1 MNLLLLLWQFWLA
14 ASGSAPSVQSGV
26 LDLRSW
32 DFASGTVR
40 LDGLWEF
47 QPGLTPTGNGSQLAG
62 HMSVPGYYK
71 PASATMA
78 TSIATYRL
86 RILMPE
92 SAPAQLALRAIR
104 PSSQSLRIL
113 VDGVEQ
119 GQIGTFGTS
128 AMSAHPLFT
137 SKPAYL
143 RIPPGS
149 HDIVVE
155 AAFFHT
161 HNKGIARPLELGAAE
176 RIALNE
182 TLLQSFNTFLA
193 GSLFF
198 LGLQFA
204 VLWWNRRRN
213 ISTGL
218 FSLVCSF
225 SLVRHLV
232 TTSTPVTDLLPWL
245 DWEVHLRLE
254 YLTFGTI
261 VLWVYW
267 FSHELFPGRFPRKLL
282 HFLQISGAAY
292 SFFSLIAPTHLLTET
307 VWYYQ
312 IIHLLVIPVL
322 LAGLAKAA
330 WRGDRGAVVYLTGF
344 GLLAVTV
351 FNDILYAQQVVQTGL
366 WAPAGMLCLV
376 IALAIVTSR
385 RAASMTQDIETA
397 LEARTLDIASLWEE
411 HHPGFLGHQERVSRL
426 ASRLAK
432 GLGLPPDEVDR
443 IRRGAA
449 IHDAAVGILPAGLL
463 LKPTSLSDE
472 DLREFARHTRTE
484 SLLVPHDNSGTDS
497 AIIQSHHEHWDGS
510 GYPQGLSGEAIP
522 LAARIVAIADIWD
535 ALTHERP
542 QRPALSLHDALE
554 QMERERGR
562 TLDPRLLD
570 LFLEQGI
577 WKVTLEEGDSPRP

>member
-1 MNLLLLLWQFWLA
+1 MNLLLLVLWQFWLA
-14 ASGSAPSVQSGV
+14 ASGSAPSVQNGI
-26 LDLRSW
+26 LDLRHW
-32 DFASGTVR
+32 DFSSGTVR
-40 LDGLWEF
+40 LDGQWEF
-47 QPGLTPTGNGSQLAG
+47 QPGLTPAGDGSHLAG
-62 HMSVPGYYK
+62 HMRVPGYYQA
-71 PASATMA
+71 ASSSAA
-78 TSIATYRL
+78 SIATYRL

-92 SAPAQLALRAIR
+92 SVPAQLALRAIR

-113 VDGVEQ
+113 IDGIQQ
-119 GQIGTFGTS
+119 GEIGTFGTS
-128 AMSAHPLFT
+128 TLNARPTFT

-149 HDIVVE
+149 HELVME

-161 HNKGIARPLELGAAE
+161 NHKGIARPLELGAVE
-176 RIALNE
+176 RITLNE

-232 TTSTPVTDLLPWL
+232 TTSTPLSDLLPWI

-267 FSHELFPGRFPRKLL
+267 FSLELFPGRFPRKLL

-292 SFFSLIAPTHLLTET
+292 GFFSLIAPTHLLTET

-312 IIHLLVIPVL
+312 ILHLIVIPIL
-322 LAGLAKAA
+322 LAGLAKGA
-330 WRGDRGAVVYLTGF
+330 WRGDRGATIYLAGF
-344 GLLAVTV
+344 GLLATTV
-351 FNDILYAQQVVQTGL
+351 VNDILYAQQIIQTGL

-385 RAASMTQDIETA
+385 RAASMAQDIETS
-397 LEARTLDIASLWEE
+397 LEARTLTIASLWEE
-411 HHPGFLGHQERVSRL
+411 RHPGFVGHQERVARL
-426 ASRLAK
+426 SAQLAK
-432 GLGLPPDEVDR
+432 GLALIPDEVDR

-449 IHDAAVGILPAGLL
+449 IHDAGLGILPAAQL

-472 DLREFARHTRTE
+472 EIREFERHTRMK
-484 SLLVPHDNSGTDS
+484 SLLTPCDRFGTDS
-497 AIIQSHHEHWDGS
+497 AILQSHHEHWDGS
-510 GYPQGLSGEAIP
+510 GYPQGLAGEAIP

-535 ALTHERP
+535 ALIHDRP

-577 WKVTLEEGDSPRP
+577 WKITQENH

>member
-1 MNLLLLLWQFWLA
+1 MNLLLLLWQFWLT
-14 ASGSAPSVQSGV
+14 ASGHDPSVRNGV

-32 DFASGTVR
+32 DFAGGSVR

-47 QPGLTPTGNGSQLAG
+47 QPGLTSAGSAKQLAG
-62 HMSVPGYYK
+62 NMSVPGYYQ
-71 PASATMA
+71 PAHKDMTS
-78 TSIATYRL
+78 SIATYRL
-86 RILMPE
+86 RVLMPG
-92 SAPAQLALRAIR
+92 SVPTQLAIRAIR

-113 VDGVEQ
+113 VDGAVQ
-119 GQIGTFGTS
+119 GEIGTFGTS
-128 AMSAHPLFT
+128 AMSACPIFT

-143 RIPPGS
+143 RIPPGA

-161 HNKGIARPLELGAAE
+161 DHKGIARPLELGTAE
-176 RIALNE
+176 RITLNE

-232 TTSTPVTDLLPWL
+232 TTSTPLTDLVPWI

-282 HFLQISGAAY
+282 HFLQVSGAAY
-292 SFFSLIAPTHLLTET
+292 GFFSLIAPTHFLTET

-312 IIHLLVIPVL
+312 IIHLAVIPVL
-322 LAGLAKAA
+322 LAGLAKGAL
-330 WRGDRGAVVYLTGF
+330 RGDRGAVTYLTGF
-344 GLLAVTV
+344 GLLAIAVV
-351 FNDILYAQQVVQTGL
+351 NDILYAQRVIQTGL

-385 RAASMTQDIETA
+385 RAASMTQDTETA
-397 LEARTLDIASLWEE
+397 LEARTFDIASLWEE
-411 HHPGFLGHQERVSRL
+411 RHPGFAGHQERVSRL
-426 ASRLAK
+426 AARLAK
-432 GLGLPPDEVDR
+432 GLSLPADEIDR

-449 IHDAAVGILPAGLL
+449 IHDAAVGILPVELL
-463 LKPTSLSDE
+463 LKPATLNDV
-472 DLREFARHTRTE
+472 DIREFERHTRME
-484 SLLVPHDNSGTDS
+484 SLQVPHDPSGTDS

-522 LAARIVAIADIWD
+522 LAARIVAVADIWD

-570 LFLEQGI
+570 VFLEQGI
-577 WKVTLEEGDSPRP
+577 WKITQESH